1 MAVSAQKSRSVVV
14 TLARQ
19 DIKASDFVA
28 HRADLLTIHRL
39 NDLSLGEICS
49 ASKLVGF
56 GHVPVLE
63 DVQGLTIDQWD
74 CLLGLGLSCIHG
86 ESREG
91 CGERKDDAR
100 IHAFVDW
107 LVAEAADTLAQ
118 VDERLAR
125 PQLRPL
131 KEDA

>member
-1 MAVSAQKSRSVVV
+1 
-14 TLARQ
+14 
-19 DIKASDFVA
+19 
-28 HRADLLTIHRL
+28 
-39 NDLSLGEICS
+39 
-49 ASKLVGF
+49 
-56 GHVPVLE
+56 VPVAGIE
-63 DVQGLTIDQWD
+63 PMVSTKRHVARW
-74 CLLGLGLSCIHG
+74 
-86 ESREG
+86 R
-91 CGERKDDAR
+91 GERKDDAR